1 MRPSPDRSRIS
12 SEAVARRATPKSRSG
27 PCAPASDWLLR
38 NTRRPMGM
46 EAVRH
51 VGVIGVKR
59 YFDELLLTMR
69 LLFIVVELAP
79 KQLDGLLNNWGF
91 FLIIKF
97 I

>member
-1 MRPSPDRSRIS
+1 
-12 SEAVARRATPKSRSG
+12 
-27 PCAPASDWLLR
+27 
-38 NTRRPMGM
+38 MGM

-79 KQLDGLLNNWGF
+79 KQLDGLLNNRVF
-91 FLIIKF
+91 FFNRKNYLVRKMDSV
-97 I
+97 

>member
-1 MRPSPDRSRIS
+1 
-12 SEAVARRATPKSRSG
+12 
-27 PCAPASDWLLR
+27 
-38 NTRRPMGM
+38 MGM

-79 KQLDGLLNNWGF
+79 KQLDGLLNNRVF
-91 FLIIKF
+91 FLIVKI
-97 I
+97 IL